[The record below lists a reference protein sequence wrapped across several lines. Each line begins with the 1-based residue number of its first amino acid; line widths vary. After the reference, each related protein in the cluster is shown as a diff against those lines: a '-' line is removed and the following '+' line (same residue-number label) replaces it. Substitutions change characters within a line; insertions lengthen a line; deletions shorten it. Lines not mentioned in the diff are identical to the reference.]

1 MATLSVQIEEKITL
15 NSRDFSNSRDTTIT
29 GVNAID
35 ARVFVAGS
43 TEMDLIK
50 FDTADGAGQ
59 FTDDTL
65 KYLRIT
71 HLGSADNLEVRVV
84 GTDEEYATQVPGGGS
99 FIIFNQEVDATQT
112 STTPAV
118 TADGTV
124 TITFTN
130 INKISIASD
139 GSDITAE
146 YFIATS

>member
-1 MATLSVQIEEKITL
+1 MSVQIVEEVTL
-15 NSRDFSNSRDTTIT
+15 NGRNFGQTRTTSIT

-35 ARVFVAGS
+35 TRVFVATS
-43 TEMDLIK
+43 TEMDLIL

-59 FTDDTL
+59 FTDGDV

-71 HLGSADNLEVRVV
+71 HLGSSDNLEVRVV
-84 GTDEEYATQVPGGGS
+84 GTDEEYATQVPSGGS
-99 FIIFNQEVDATQT
+99 FIIFNQLVDATQT

-124 TITFTN
+124 VIAFNN

-139 GSDITAE
+139 NADITTE
-146 YFIATS
+146 YFVATS